1 MKKNHINLG
10 TTMKK
15 YMIALIA
22 SLMATT
28 LSAQTITAQQEQEF
42 YAKAYDLI
50 VKYGES
56 SAMTK
61 DDAKNRYTFQGLFR
75 NSNISIFNDLMGLAP
90 SEKDLTLSVYR
101 YIQVMK
107 NAKSV
112 EVSVKNLRKGT
123 ITDQDSVWVMDVKFD
138 KWLAVSNLNY
148 TLFDSKEFFGQDY
161 RLVATLSLNKVTGE
175 CYITD
180 LKADGA
186 SPVFPENYRV
196 LQKKEEDKRDNN
208 LYINNRERVR
218 FNSYGQYVLRESERV
233 YYNKREVRLER
244 VEGDDD
250 PKFEANYQDKSWR
263 IRPSFSHSPKF
274 YSMDDDTSL
283 SDDKNNETS
292 FGVDF
297 GYVFRSGSKLH
308 TGIFAGIGLS
318 HSNLHL
324 SATTIA
330 DEIVTVDEDVDGDKY
345 DRHYKVWGP
354 EGISQT
360 MKVSELMIPI
370 YVDFEY
376 AFTSF
381 ISAYADLGIRMQMTK
396 DKVEKY
402 MSIEKVDN
410 LETWGV
416 YNYKDEYNGLVIRN
430 GDGKGKLST
439 SGTVDLNGFGLN
451 CPVSIDG
458 KGMDTSTSMDFLA
471 GLGLRININSA
482 FAVDAGV
489 QYITGGNGRKANGN
503 NIFSYDNGDKAN
515 LFRKAGG
522 IKHSTSYLRFGAS
535 VIYKF

>member
-1 MKKNHINLG
+1 MKKNHIILG

-28 LSAQTITAQQEQEF
+28 LHAQTITAQQEQVF

-56 SAMTK
+56 AAMTK
-61 DDAKNRYTFQGLFR
+61 DDAKNRYTFQKLFR
-75 NSNISIFNDLMGLAP
+75 NSEISIFNDLMGLAP
-90 SEKDLTLSVYR
+90 SEKNPTLSVFR
-101 YIQVMK
+101 YIQTMK
-107 NAKSV
+107 NAKSA
-112 EVSVKNLRKGT
+112 EVVIKNLRKGT

-138 KWLAVSNLNY
+138 KSLVVSNMNY
-148 TLFDSKEFFGQDY
+148 TLFDSREFFGQDY
-161 RLVATLSLNKVTGE
+161 CLVATLSLNKVTGE

-180 LKADGA
+180 LKADGN
-186 SPVFPENYRV
+186 PLIFPENYRV
-196 LQKKEEDKRDNN
+196 LQRKEVDKRDNN
-208 LYINNRERVR
+208 LFINRERVK
-218 FNSYGQYVLRESERV
+218 FNNYGQYVLRESDRV

-263 IRPSFSHSPKF
+263 IRPSFALSPKF
-274 YSMDDDTSL
+274 YSMDDNSSL
-283 SDDKNNETS
+283 SEDKNNETS

-318 HSNLHL
+318 NSNLNL

-330 DEIVTVDEDVDGDKY
+330 EETVSVPQDVDGDSY
-345 DRHYKVWGP
+345 DRHYQVWGAN
-354 EGISQT
+354 GFSQT
-360 MKVSELMIPI
+360 MKVSELMIPV
-370 YVDFEY
+370 YVDLEY

-381 ISAYADLGIRMQMTK
+381 LSAYADLGIRMQITSNKADDMTL
-396 DKVEKY
+396 
-402 MSIEKVDN
+402 MVDN

-416 YNYKDEYNGLVIRN
+416 YKGYDNLVIRN
-430 GDGKGKLST
+430 GN
-439 SGTVDLNGFGLN
+439 GTGGLRPESERVDLNGFGLN
-451 CPVSIDG
+451 CPVSIDDIG
-458 KGMDTSTSMDFLA
+458 LNSSTSMDLLA
-471 GLGLRININSA
+471 GLGVRVNINSS

-489 QYITGGNGRKANGN
+489 QYITGGNGRKADGT
-503 NIFSYDNGDKAN
+503 NIFSYENGDKAN
-515 LFRKAGG
+515 LFRKTGG
-522 IKHSTSYLRFGAS
+522 IKHSALRFGAS